1 MPEVEG
7 SKPSKKQFKAYP
19 IGYFHI
25 NIAELQTAEAKLYLY
40 FPIDRTS
47 KFAFVQLVK
56 KAERTSA
63 SAFLEALIAAVPYRL
78 HTVLTDNGM
87 PSFWARNFD
96 HLNIAAGEQVL
107 QVGAGTGYYSAV
119 LAEIVG
125 PAGRV
130 TAIETD
136 TELASRARVNLES
149 WPQVDVVSG
158 DGRAVDVG
166 ELDIAIVFAG
176 ATHPSRVWLDRLVEG
191 GRLLMPMTDDT
202 WKGFLLHVVRR
213 RDHFEA
219 SSIGAVSIYPC
230 TGGRDEDAARRLHNA
245 IDPLPLR
252 NLPLRA
258 LHVGEPRFNDSENVW
273 FSGPGFWLER
283 DPPC

>member
-1 MPEVEG
+1 
-7 SKPSKKQFKAYP
+7 
-19 IGYFHI
+19 
-25 NIAELQTAEAKLYLY
+25 
-40 FPIDRTS
+40 
-47 KFAFVQLVK
+47 
-56 KAERTSA
+56 
-63 SAFLEALIAAVPYRL
+63 
-78 HTVLTDNGM
+78 M

-191 GRLLMPMTDDT
+191 DRLLMPMTDDT
-202 WKGFLLHVVRR
+202 WKGFLLHCGT
-213 RDHFEA
+213 A
-219 SSIGAVSIYPC
+219 S
-230 TGGRDEDAARRLHNA
+230 R
-245 IDPLPLR
+245 PLR
-252 NLPLRA
+252 GLFHWCRLYLS
-258 LHVGEPRFNDSENVW
+258 LHGWTR
-273 FSGPGFWLER
+273 
-283 DPPC
+283 

>member
-1 MPEVEG
+1 MDDTLAAARRWYAEDLGYKVPVLRNPKLIEAFATVRRE
-7 SKPSKKQFKAYP
+7 QFVGPGPWSIISDPYSDP
-19 IGYFHI
+19 F
-25 NIAELQTAEAKLYLY
+25 LTPDDDPRWLYHDVLVT
-40 FPIDRTS
+40 ID
-47 KFAFVQLVK
+47 
-56 KAERTSA
+56 A
-63 SAFLEALIAAVPYRL
+63 SRNLN
-78 HTVLTDNGM
+78 NGM

-166 ELDIAIVFAG
+166 EVDIAIVFAG

-202 WKGFLLHVVRR
+202 WKGFLLLVVRR

-230 TGGRDEDAARRLHNA
+230 TGGHDEDAARRLHNA
-245 IDPLPLR
+245 IDGLPLR
-252 NLPLRA
+252 NLPIRA
-258 LHVGEPRFNDSENVW
+258 LHVGEPRFNDLENVW